1 MPGPWEGTG
10 WLWKTGELM
19 GANPVKSRH
28 PSDRRSVLCGA
39 CQNKDLCLPVSVGLH
54 ELRITGAVSNDS
66 TLISA

>member
-1 MPGPWEGTG
+1 
-10 WLWKTGELM
+10 M